1 MGALTYVLNV
11 RFSYGVVRPAAGPEA
26 VKSGVKT
33 GHHLRIVDY
42 DTGDGNALWYK
53 LSGKAVF
60 VSSDSNGST
69 LPLNFKILK
78 HETYINCHI
87 IFH

>member
-1 MGALTYVLNV
+1 MNV
-11 RFSYGVVRPAAGPEA
+11 RFSYEVVRPAAGPEA

-53 LSGKAVF
+53 LSEKVQL
-60 VSSDSNGST
+60 SKNNT
-69 LPLNFKILK
+69 I
-78 HETYINCHI
+78 TINATT
-87 IFH
+87 

>member
-1 MGALTYVLNV
+1 MIDSIQLKNLGALTYVLNV

-53 LSGKAVF
+53 LSGKVHLSKNNTITITA
-60 VSSDSNGST
+60 T
-69 LPLNFKILK
+69 
-78 HETYINCHI
+78 T
-87 IFH
+87 

>member
-1 MGALTYVLNV
+1 MINSIQWKNLGALTYVLNV

-53 LSGKAVF
+53 LSGKVHLSKNNTITITA
-60 VSSDSNGST
+60 T
-69 LPLNFKILK
+69 
-78 HETYINCHI
+78 T
-87 IFH
+87 